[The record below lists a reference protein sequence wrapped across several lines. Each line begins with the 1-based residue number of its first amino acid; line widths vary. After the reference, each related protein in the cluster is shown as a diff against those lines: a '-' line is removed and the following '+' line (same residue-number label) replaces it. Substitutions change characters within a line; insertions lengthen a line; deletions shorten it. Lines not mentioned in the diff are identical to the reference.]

1 MAIPFFSIDMSA
13 GEWSAYLTGLLPH
26 GGTLGEPSPT
36 LEDGLKRRFS
46 GQEVI
51 LLPSARLGFYI
62 LLKKSFKAG
71 DEIVFSAMSFPLYV
85 KIAVQLGL
93 VPVFVDVESE
103 HLTIDVELLR
113 RSVTKKTKA
122 IVVTHLFGHP
132 ARVREVSQIA
142 DEWNIPVIED
152 CAQSF
157 DSFVDG
163 QETGTFGWA
172 GIFSSSLMK
181 VPTTLG
187 GGILIT
193 PDIEL
198 AEEIRLE
205 LEDLEHKRRAL
216 HSVSY
221 HAKGLISILNSY
233 PTLYTLLSHQIF
245 GLIKKKNPALLRK
258 ILYSGMGME
267 HKEYDPGERPPLAE
281 YQLRVGAVQF
291 ERAREMTE
299 IRRRNSAILDNVLG
313 QTEGVTILKQAQG
326 AYWNYQY
333 HVIDLGRNMNSVFDS
348 MFSRGIHVMKEDVW
362 DCTAYQFANLDRSD
376 CLIAKAR
383 NIGLLR
389 IQNNSF
395 LSEKETTKVASNLA
409 EVLRAGKKAIV

>member
-13 GEWSAYLTGLLPH
+13 GEWPAYLSGLLTH
-26 GGTLGEPSPT
+26 GGTLGKPSST
-36 LEDGLKRRFS
+36 LEDGLKGRFS
-46 GQEVI
+46 RHEVI
-51 LLPSARLGFYI
+51 LLPSARLGFYL

-85 KIAVQLGL
+85 KIAAQLGL
-93 VPVFVDVESE
+93 VPVLVDVESE

-233 PTLYTLLSHQIF
+233 PTLYTLLSHQLF

-299 IRRRNSAILDNVLG
+299 ARRRNSAILDDVLG
-313 QTEGVTILKQAQG
+313 QIEGVTILRQAQG

-333 HVIDLGRNMNSVFDS
+333 HVIDLGSKMNSVFDS

-362 DCTAYQFANLDRSD
+362 DCSAYQFTDIERSD
-376 CLIAKAR
+376 CLIAKSR

-395 LSEKETTKVASNLA
+395 LSEKETKKIASDLS
-409 EVLRAGKKAIV
+409 EILGAG

>member
-13 GEWSAYLTGLLPH
+13 GEWPAYLSGLLTH
-26 GGTLGEPSPT
+26 GGTLGKPSST
-36 LEDGLKRRFS
+36 LEDGLKGRFS
-46 GQEVI
+46 RHEVI
-51 LLPSARLGFYI
+51 LLPSARLGFYL
-62 LLKKSFKAG
+62 LLKKSFKVG
-71 DEIVFSAMSFPLYV
+71 DEIIFSAMSFPLYV

-93 VPVFVDVESE
+93 VPVLVDVESE

-113 RSVTKKTKA
+113 RSVTNKTKA

-132 ARVREVSQIA
+132 ARIREVVQIA
-142 DEWNIPVIED
+142 HEWEIPVIED
-152 CAQSF
+152 CAQSY
-157 DSFVDG
+157 DSFVDD
-163 QETGTFGWA
+163 QETGTFSWV

-193 PDIEL
+193 TDIGL

-205 LEDLEHKRRAL
+205 LEGLELNRRVT
-216 HSVSY
+216 HSASY
-221 HAKGLISILNSY
+221 HTKGLISILNSY
-233 PTLYTLLSHQIF
+233 PMLYSLLSHQVL
-245 GLIKKKNPALLRK
+245 GLIKKKNPALLRQ
-258 ILYSGMGME
+258 ILYSGMGMAQ
-267 HKEYDPGERPPLAE
+267 KEYDPGERPPLAE

-291 ERAREMTE
+291 ERVREMTE
-299 IRRRNSAILDNVLG
+299 ARRRNSAILDNVLG
-313 QTEGVTILKQAQG
+313 QSKRVTILKQEDG

-333 HVIDLGRNMNSVFDS
+333 HVIDLGSKMNSVFDS

-362 DCTAYQFANLDRSD
+362 DCSAYRFADLERSD
-376 CLIAKAR
+376 CLIAKSR

-395 LSEKETTKVASNLA
+395 LSEKTSRKIANQVST
-409 EVLRAGKKAIV
+409 VLGTV

>member
-13 GEWSAYLTGLLPH
+13 GEWPAYLGGLLTH
-26 GGTLGEPSPT
+26 GRRLGEPSSK
-36 LEDGLKRRFS
+36 LEDGLRRRFS
-46 GQEVI
+46 RHQVI
-51 LLPSARLGFYI
+51 LLPSARLGFYF

-113 RSVTKKTKA
+113 RSITNKTKA

-132 ARVREVSQIA
+132 ARVREVTQIA

-152 CAQSF
+152 CAQSY

-163 QETGTFGWA
+163 QETGTFGWV

-193 PDIEL
+193 TDIEL
-198 AEEIRLE
+198 AEGIRLE
-205 LEDLEHKRRAL
+205 LEGLEHSRRAV

-233 PTLYTLLSHQIF
+233 PTLYTFLSHQIL
-245 GLIKKKNPALLRK
+245 GLIKNKNPALLRK
-258 ILYSGMGME
+258 ILYSGMGMGQ
-267 HKEYDPGERPPLAE
+267 KEYDPGERPPLAE

-299 IRRRNSAILDNVLG
+299 ARRRNSAILDNVLG
-313 QTEGVTILKQAQG
+313 QTEGVTILRQAQG

-333 HVIDLGRNMNSVFDS
+333 HVIDLGSKMNSVFDS

-362 DCTAYQFANLDRSD
+362 DCTAYQFPEIKRSD
-376 CLIAKAR
+376 CSIAKSR
-383 NIGLLR
+383 NTGLLR

-395 LSEKETTKVASNLA
+395 LSETATRKVASDLSKILSA
-409 EVLRAGKKAIV
+409 A